1 MVVVISSEEN
11 RSHLTAGLTARG
23 DERII
28 TEPEVGMR
36 GKRVMRFSSS
46 VEINAPVEKVW
57 SLIDKL
63 EEWPQ
68 WMQSIKKIER
78 VSEGPLAVGSQLIVT
93 ARVSRLTVNLL
104 MTITEFIPERSV
116 IMQGKALGT
125 NLTRFYFLEP
135 VDDKTKV
142 TIGGEVSGLLAW
154 MARRG
159 GKAVSYEIAQAAKR
173 RFE

>member
-1 MVVVISSEEN
+1 
-11 RSHLTAGLTARG
+11 
-23 DERII
+23 
-28 TEPEVGMR
+28 
-36 GKRVMRFSSS
+36 MRFSSS
-46 VEINAPVEKVW
+46 VEINAPVEEVW

-78 VSEGPLAVGSQLIVT
+78 VSEGPLAVGSQLSVT
-93 ARVSRLTVNLL
+93 AKVSRLTVNLL
-104 MTITEFIPERSV
+104 MTISEFVPERSV
-116 IMQGKALGT
+116 VMQGKALGT

-135 VDDKTKV
+135 VNGKTKV

-159 GKAVSYEIAQAAKR
+159 GQAVSDEIARAAKK
-173 RFE
+173 RFESPG